1 MKQIDPRF
9 FRYREAY
16 LAMSRR
22 ADYRPAAP
30 SDGFGHIQLSTDQ
43 LNDAARL
50 SREADHYAVGFLR
63 EDDAINY
70 PIGCPDYTFNKAFCW
85 AIEAAR
91 LLCSPAP
98 VEARKLL
105 LMAAAEI
112 GAETRKE
119 TGTLRSKEW
128 RERSRALNGKRSD
141 PREQYK
147 G

>member
-16 LAMSRR
+16 LAMSGQ
-22 ADYRPAAP
+22 AGYRPAAP
-30 SDGFGHIQLSTDQ
+30 SDGFGHIQLSADQ

-50 SREADHYAVGFLR
+50 SREADYYAVGFVH
-63 EDDAINY
+63 EDDAMSY
-70 PIGCPDYTFNKAFCW
+70 PIGCPDYTFNRAFCW

-98 VEARKLL
+98 VEAHKLL
-105 LMAAAEI
+105 LMAAAINTEI
-112 GAETRKE
+112 RKE
-119 TGTLRSKEW
+119 AGSF
-128 RERSRALNGKRSD
+128 RSREWQQRLKVLNGKRSNR
-141 PREQYK
+141 RERSK